1 MKFDLIGLNEMV
13 ELNAGW
19 VRGVPRLD
27 VEVVILDDTVLVSAF
42 DITVGE
48 ENSRFMTIDF
58 LNRAVCEKYDATT
71 VSKDALDPTILVRNL
86 AFETRGAS

>member
-1 MKFDLIGLNEMV
+1 VKFDLIGLNEMV

-42 DITVGE
+42 DITVG
-48 ENSRFMTIDF
+48 
-58 LNRAVCEKYDATT
+58 
-71 VSKDALDPTILVRNL
+71 
-86 AFETRGAS
+86 